1 MARIST
7 PPYVPYFL
15 ILLPT
20 FLTYL
25 RGRVL
30 YAL

>member
-15 ILLPT
+15 ILLPA

-25 RGRVL
+25 RGRAL